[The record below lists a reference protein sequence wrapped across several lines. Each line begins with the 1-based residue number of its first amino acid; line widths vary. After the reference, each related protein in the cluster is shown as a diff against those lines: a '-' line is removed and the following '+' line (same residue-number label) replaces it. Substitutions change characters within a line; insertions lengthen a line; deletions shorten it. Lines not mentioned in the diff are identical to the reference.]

1 MLDFFAVISTGGVIL
16 WMNLPL
22 LTAEYRAAVDH
33 VMQAVVIDGTFV
45 GTFLVRDT
53 LCLHWLRDHELGL
66 LYLVLGNSF
75 LYGPCADDT

>member
-16 WMNLPL
+16 WMNLPF
-22 LTAEYRAAVDH
+22 LTPEYRAAVDH

-66 LYLVLGNSF
+66 LYLVPS
-75 LYGPCADDT
+75 PWWWRAPADDA